1 MKRERNKKAGSGD
14 PAFTKGLCN
23 NNPSGPVACDQRLR
37 IESII
42 HGLTRRDRAGL
53 NVCTCFNVACAPSG
67 IRGVILRGL
76 SRRGSKGAEGKH
88 AQGEGSGGSVDCVHL
103 YYLFFAA

>member
-14 PAFTKGLCN
+14 PAFTKDLGS
-23 NNPSGPVACDQRLR
+23 NNPSGPVARNQRLR
-37 IESII
+37 IEGII
-42 HGLTRRDRAGL
+42 HGLAGRDRAGL

-67 IRGVILRGL
+67 TRGVILRGL

-88 AQGEGSGGSVDCVHL
+88 AQGQGGGGSVDYVHL
-103 YYLFFAA
+103 CYLFFAA